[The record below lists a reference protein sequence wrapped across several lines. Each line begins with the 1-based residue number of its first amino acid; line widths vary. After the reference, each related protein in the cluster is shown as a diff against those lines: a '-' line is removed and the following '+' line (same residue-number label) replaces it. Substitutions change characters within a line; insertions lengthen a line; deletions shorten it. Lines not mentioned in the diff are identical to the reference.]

1 MEKHSEKYYEN
12 KEKILDC
19 FLTLLDHEGYNHA
32 TISQVSKITGL
43 SYGSITNI
51 FNTKEDILLE
61 VLKANSEKYLV
72 NIKKSE
78 DPIFYFLKNIIIQF
92 KKIEHDDNL
101 KLLLLEQFSLPKTT
115 AYLKE
120 HIAHM
125 LQDSL
130 EDKHDCY
137 FKAIAIVGIVR
148 EYINTEINSLIY
160 SDKKINNLI
169 EDILLIC
176 KYSDEM
182 IEQMKLK
189 LY

>member
-1 MEKHSEKYYEN
+1 MEKHSEKYYDN
-12 KEKILDC
+12 KEKILEC
-19 FLTLLDHEGYNHA
+19 FLTLLEHEGYNHA
-32 TISQVSKITGL
+32 TINQVSKITGL

-61 VLKANSEKYLV
+61 VLKV
-72 NIKKSE
+72 NVEQYVINCQKCE
-78 DPIFYFLKNIIIQF
+78 DKIFYFLKNIVSKL

-101 KLLLLEQFSLPKTT
+101 KLLLLEQFSLHKTT

-120 HIAHM
+120 KIAFM

-137 FKAIAIVGIVR
+137 FKAIAIVGIIR
-148 EYINTEINSLIY
+148 EYINTDINSLIY
-160 SDKKINNLI
+160 TDKKINNLI